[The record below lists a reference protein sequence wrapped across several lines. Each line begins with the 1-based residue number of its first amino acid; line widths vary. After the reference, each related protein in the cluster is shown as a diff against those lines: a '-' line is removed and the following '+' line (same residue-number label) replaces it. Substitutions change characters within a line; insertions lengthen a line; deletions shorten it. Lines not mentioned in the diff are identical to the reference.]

1 MFVLVDE
8 LHLKSI
14 LLTVD
19 LVLRGGLELNS
30 NRLEILCMV
39 LLVGVL

>member
-19 LVLRGGLELNS
+19 LVLRGGLELNT
-30 NRLEILCMV
+30 NRLEIL
-39 LLVGVL
+39 